1 MNELEIFLKE
11 LILLKYGG
19 SFNGMVEKRGQIA
32 MDTTLSRNLATKWSG
47 ENASWRTDVDSK
59 EFLVCVFFLLLFFDK
74 FLCLNAVMK
83 GRN

>member
-11 LILLKYGG
+11 LILLNYRG

-32 MDTTLSRNLATKWSG
+32 MDTTLSRNLATKWSR
-47 ENASWRTDVDSK
+47 ENASWRTDVDS
-59 EFLVCVFFLLLFFDK
+59 EAFLVVCFFFFFLDK

>member
-32 MDTTLSRNLATKWSG
+32 MDTTLSRNLAPKWSR

-59 EFLVCVFFLLLFFDK
+59 EFLVVFVVVVFFDK

-83 GRN
+83 ERN